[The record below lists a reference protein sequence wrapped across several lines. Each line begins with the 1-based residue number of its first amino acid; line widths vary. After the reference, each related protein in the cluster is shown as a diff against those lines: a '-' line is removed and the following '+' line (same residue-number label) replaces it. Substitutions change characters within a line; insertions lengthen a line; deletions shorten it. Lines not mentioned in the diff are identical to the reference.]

1 MNPLFA
7 YWYFYKLYLGVII
20 HGTQL
25 TTLFPPTLR
34 WARTHQPV
42 RKTTYGEDRKE
53 PTTGLCAYG
62 GINS

>member
-53 PTTGLCAYG
+53 PTTG
-62 GINS
+62 